1 MQFVTSGLL
10 ILHISQVFVKSMMF
24 DIHKPLYIQRLTVGI
39 SSQDGML
46 FGRLGRRTRNF
57 LDRLKSGADS
67 DAGR

>member
-1 MQFVTSGLL
+1 
-10 ILHISQVFVKSMMF
+10 MMF